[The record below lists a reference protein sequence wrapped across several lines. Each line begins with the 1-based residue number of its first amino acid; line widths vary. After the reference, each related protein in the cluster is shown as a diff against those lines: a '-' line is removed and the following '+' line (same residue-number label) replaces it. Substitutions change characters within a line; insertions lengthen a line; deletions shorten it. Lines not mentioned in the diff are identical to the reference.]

1 MPPVID
7 GKGEKYMNK
16 LKLNLRMFEGEGAA
30 AGETGEGAEAA
41 AEPQEPGTGQEAA
54 EGQASQEPSVS
65 EPENRE
71 EAYERIRADYND
83 LIAKDIEKALNRRN
97 AENQKMQNQLKAY
110 EPLMNLLN
118 IRYGVNSG
126 KIEDV
131 VAAIEK
137 DDSFY
142 EAAATPAGMSVDQYR
157 TMMNLQMQNQQLL
170 AQQREWNEARQREQ
184 IYSRWN
190 MEAERCKQL
199 FPQFDMVLE
208 CQNPDFARMLES
220 GVSMEA
226 AYRAV
231 HFAELSQGLMAKTET
246 ETQKKVADTIR
257 SGAARPTENGA
268 SKGAAT
274 KTDVDVASLTDEQ
287 MDAIIERVR
296 NGEQITLR

>member
-7 GKGEKYMNK
+7 RKGEKYMNK

-30 AGETGEGAEAA
+30 AGETGEGDEAA
-41 AEPQEPGTGQEAA
+41 AEPQEPGTGQEPA

-142 EAAATPAGMSVDQYR
+142 EAAATQAGMSVEQYR
-157 TMMNLQMQNQQLL
+157 TMMSLQMQNQQLL

-246 ETQKKVADTIR
+246 ETQKK
-257 SGAARPTENGA
+257 SG
-268 SKGAAT
+268 
-274 KTDVDVASLTDEQ
+274 
-287 MDAIIERVR
+287 
-296 NGEQITLR
+296 